1 MPITP
6 KSERRYCSLAEYR
19 ALPEDFRAELVEG
32 ELVALSAPSPYH
44 QLISG
49 DIYDPLKAYLK
60 GKACRVIYAPV
71 DIYLNEQDEDRPT
84 IVQPD
89 LVVICDPSK
98 LKADGYHGAPDLVI
112 EILSPSN
119 RMREQAY
126 KYELYQKY
134 GVREYWVISPEE
146 KALCVY
152 LRNDKGQ
159 LAIQDFYGASDTVK
173 VNILDDC
180 QIDLAPIFSF

>member
-1 MPITP
+1 M
-6 KSERRYCSLAEYR
+6 
-19 ALPEDFRAELVEG
+19 
-32 ELVALSAPSPYH
+32 
-44 QLISG
+44 
-49 DIYDPLKAYLK
+49 
-60 GKACRVIYAPV
+60 
-71 DIYLNEQDEDRPT
+71 
-84 IVQPD
+84 
-89 LVVICDPSK
+89 ICDPNK
-98 LKADGYHGAPDLVI
+98 LKDDGCHGAPDLVI

-119 RMREQAY
+119 CMREQAY

-134 GVREYWVISPEE
+134 GVREYWVIAPEE

-159 LAIQDFYGASDTVK
+159 LAIKDFYGASDTVK

>member
-1 MPITP
+1 MAITREC
-6 KSERRYCSLAEYR
+6 ERRYCTLAEYR
-19 ALPEDFRAELVEG
+19 ALPEEFRAELVEG
-32 ELVALSAPSPYH
+32 ELVALSAPSRIH
-44 QLISG
+44 QRISVSLVTRLG
-49 DIYDPLKAYLK
+49 SYLE
-60 GKACRVIYAPV
+60 GKTCELYSAPFDV
-71 DIYLNEQDEDRPT
+71 YLNEQNEERPT

-89 LVVICDPSK
+89 IVVICDPNK
-98 LKADGYHGAPDLVI
+98 LRDDGCHGAPDLVI
-112 EILSPSN
+112 EILPSRSP
-119 RMREQAY
+119 MREQAY

-134 GVREYWVISPEE
+134 GVREYWVIAPEE

>member
-1 MPITP
+1 MPITRE
-6 KSERRYCSLAEYR
+6 SERRYCSLAEYR

-32 ELVALSAPSPYH
+32 ELVALSAPSRIH
-44 QLISG
+44 QKISVSLVTRLG
-49 DIYDPLKAYLK
+49 AYLE
-60 GKACRVIYAPV
+60 GKTCELYSAPFDV
-71 DIYLNEQDEDRPT
+71 YLNEQDEERST

-89 LVVICDPSK
+89 IVVICDPNK
-98 LKADGYHGAPDLVI
+98 FKDDGCHGAPDLVI

-134 GVREYWVISPEE
+134 GVREYWVIAPEE

-159 LAIQDFYGASDTVK
+159 LAIKDFYGASDTVK

-180 QIDLAPIFSF
+180 QIDLSPIFSF

>member
-1 MPITP
+1 MTTARSP
-6 KSERRYCSLAEYR
+6 ERKYCTLAEYR

-32 ELVALSAPSPYH
+32 ELVALSAPSRIH
-44 QLISG
+44 QKVSVSLVTRLGS
-49 DIYDPLKAYLK
+49 YLE
-60 GKACRVIYAPV
+60 GKTCELYSAPFDV
-71 DIYLNEQDEDRPT
+71 YLNEQNEERPT

-89 LVVICDPSK
+89 IVVICDPNK
-98 LKADGYHGAPDLVI
+98 LRDDGCHGAPDLAI

-180 QIDLAPIFSF
+180 QIDLSPIFSF

>member
-1 MPITP
+1 MTTARSP
-6 KSERRYCSLAEYR
+6 ERKYCSLAEYR

-32 ELVALSAPSPYH
+32 ELVALSAPSRIH
-44 QLISG
+44 QRISVSLVTRLG
-49 DIYDPLKAYLK
+49 SYLERK
-60 GKACRVIYAPV
+60 TCELYSAPFDV
-71 DIYLNEQDEDRPT
+71 YLNEQDEERPT

-89 LVVICDPSK
+89 IVVICDPNK
-98 LKADGYHGAPDLVI
+98 LRDDGCHGAPDLAI

-134 GVREYWVISPEE
+134 GVREYWVIDPEE

-180 QIDLAPIFSF
+180 QIDLSPIFSF

>member
-1 MPITP
+1 MTIARE
-6 KSERRYCSLAEYR
+6 SERKYCTLAEYR
-19 ALPEDFRAELVEG
+19 TLPEDFRAELVEG
-32 ELVALSAPSPYH
+32 ELVALSAPSRIH
-44 QLISG
+44 QKVLVSLVTRLG
-49 DIYDPLKAYLK
+49 SYLE
-60 GKACRVIYAPV
+60 GKTCELYSAPFDV
-71 DIYLNEQDEDRPT
+71 YLNEQDEERPT

-89 LVVICDPSK
+89 IVVICDPSK
-98 LKADGYHGAPDLVI
+98 LRDDGCHGAPDLAI

-134 GVREYWVISPEE
+134 GVREYWVIDPEE

-180 QIDLAPIFSF
+180 QIDLSPIFSF

>member
-1 MPITP
+1 MPITRE
-6 KSERRYCSLAEYR
+6 SERRYCSLAEYR

-32 ELVALSAPSPYH
+32 ELVALSAPSRIH
-44 QLISG
+44 QKISVSLVTRLG
-49 DIYDPLKAYLK
+49 AYLE
-60 GKACRVIYAPV
+60 GKTCELYSAPFDV
-71 DIYLNEQDEDRPT
+71 YLNEQDEERST

-89 LVVICDPSK
+89 IVVICDPNK
-98 LKADGYHGAPDLVI
+98 FKDDGCHGAPDLVI

-134 GVREYWVISPEE
+134 GVREYWVIAPEE

-159 LAIQDFYGASDTVK
+159 LAIKDFYGASDTVK

-180 QIDLAPIFSF
+180 QIDLCPIFSF

>member
-1 MPITP
+1 MPITRE
-6 KSERRYCSLAEYR
+6 SERKYCSLAEYR

-32 ELVALSAPSPYH
+32 ELVALSAPSRIH
-44 QLISG
+44 QKFSVSLVTRLG
-49 DIYDPLKAYLK
+49 AYLE
-60 GKACRVIYAPV
+60 GKTCELYSAPFDV
-71 DIYLNEQDEDRPT
+71 YLNEKDEERST

-89 LVVICDPSK
+89 IVVICDPNK
-98 LKADGYHGAPDLVI
+98 FRDDGCHGAPDLVI